1 MLISIV
7 KLVIILIIIIWGGA
21 TNWKFMNNNKE
32 NYKNYKYGIAIACHN
47 RPEYVKKSLES
58 LKKSI
63 LKDVYICIIDDK
75 SDDKKTI
82 EIVKNFNIDGVKI
95 EKIYSDK
102 NEGIGKTLIK
112 AFDILSPKCEY
123 LIILDSDTLL
133 NKKWLIKLQEAYDA
147 AIKSDLNYDNYIVTG
162 FNCQQ
167 SCSHKT
173 IKEYDNFIV
182 KKTIGGIN
190 MFFKKE
196 LYNKIFK
203 DCLNGSGWDWC
214 VCGKVKGFIATK
226 PSTVQH
232 IGKNGLFSGGGRYD
246 KAEDFIAEYFF
257 KGKKKGYVFTTR
269 KNKTG
274 YYRDK

>member
-1 MLISIV
+1 ML
-7 KLVIILIIIIWGGA
+7 WGGV
-21 TNWKFMNNNKE
+21 TNWKFIDKSYEKFGVKE
-32 NYKNYKYGIAIACHN
+32 GYKYGLAIACHN

-58 LKKSI
+58 LKKTVLNDI
-63 LKDVYICIIDDK
+63 YICIIDDK
-75 SDDKKTI
+75 SDNKETI
-82 EIVKNFNIDGVKI
+82 ELIKNFHIDNVKI

-133 NKKWLIKLQEAYDA
+133 NKKWLIKLQDSYDA
-147 AIKSDLNYDNYIVTG
+147 AVKSDLKYPNHIVTG

-167 SCSHKT
+167 SCGHKT
-173 IKEYDNFIV
+173 VKEYDNFIV

-196 LYNKIFK
+196 LYHEIFK
-203 DCLNGSGWDWC
+203 GCLQGDSWDWC
-214 VCGKVKGFIATK
+214 VCEKMPGFIATK
-226 PSTVQH
+226 PSVVQH
-232 IGKNGLFSGGGRYD
+232 IGKNGMFSSGERYD
-246 KAEDFIAEYFF
+246 NAEDFISEYFF
-257 KGKKKGYVFTTR
+257 QGKKKGYVFTT
-269 KNKTG
+269 KNDNTG